1 MGMNMTIKQLL
12 TGWAATL
19 ALGAGM
25 VPADAQAQSY
35 QCRDNTGRS
44 YTSSLPCKPG
54 MVYYAPLPE
63 KPVARSHVPSA
74 GDAPDHLKYMDPRCA
89 SLNDAIRTAPVR
101 GLKGDA
107 VSEMRKEYNRECRE
121 SEQAASRQ
129 LSQEKGDKRKAAES
143 EKKVAER
150 EASWTRAQQEM
161 CGELKRVLRV
171 KQART
176 DLNEGEQ
183 RDLQRS
189 KEAYQRRCG

>member
-1 MGMNMTIKQLL
+1 MSMKKLMAGLAAILVLGTGMAPM
-12 TGWAATL
+12 A
-19 ALGAGM
+19 
-25 VPADAQAQSY
+25 AQAQNY

-44 YTSSLPCKPG
+44 YMSSQPCKPG

-63 KPVARSHVPSA
+63 KPVTPTYIPRV

-89 SLNDAIRTAPVR
+89 SLNDALRTAPAR
-101 GLKGDA
+101 GLKGD
-107 VSEMRKEYNRECRE
+107 VISDMRKEYNRQCRE
-121 SEQAASRQ
+121 SEMEASRR

-161 CGELKRVLRV
+161 CGELKRVLRI
-171 KQART
+171 KRARM

-189 KEAYQRRCG
+189 EEAYQRRCG

>member
-1 MGMNMTIKQLL
+1 MRLINKLFAGL
-12 TGWAATL
+12 AA
-19 ALGAGM
+19 ALVAGAC
-25 VPADAQAQSY
+25 VAPAQVHAQSY

-63 KPVARSHVPSA
+63 RPVAPTYIPSV

-89 SLNDAIRTAPVR
+89 SLNDAIRTAPAR
-101 GLKGDA
+101 GLKGDV
-107 VSEMRKEYNRECRE
+107 VSDMRKEYSRECRD
-121 SEQAASRQ
+121 SEQAASRR
-129 LSQEKGDKRKAAES
+129 LHEERNDKRKAAET

-150 EASWTRAQQEM
+150 EASWTKAQQDM
-161 CGELKRVLRV
+161 CGELKRVLRI
-171 KQART
+171 KRART

-189 KEAYQRRCG
+189 EEAYQRRCG